1 MAKNKRPELDLIT
14 EAQAARVEARAMPQ
28 GPGRT
33 AAIELLRCK
42 KTGIL
47 RDAADSHGIIYA
59 KRGRFTKTWWG
70 SSTASGAK
78 NMIAERF
85 DIYEQVAEMHSM
97 LAEYHRKLAKEARL
111 DVVHDYHVDLAQR
124 LADEATQIP
133 RRAATLA
140 RFHELE
146 KQITRE
152 LGRADLTDPAAPLS
166 R

>member
-1 MAKNKRPELDLIT
+1 MAKNKRPELDLDA
-14 EAQAARVEARAMPQ
+14 EAQAALDEARAMPQ
-28 GPGRT
+28 GRERT
-33 AAIELLRCK
+33 AAMK
-42 KTGIL
+42 KAGIL
-47 RDAADSHGIIYA
+47 RKAADSHGIIYA
-59 KRGRFTKTWWG
+59 KRGRSTKTWWG
-70 SSTASGAK
+70 LSTASGAK

-111 DVVHDYHVDLAQR
+111 DIVHDYHVDLAQR

-146 KQITRE
+146 KQVTRE

>member
-1 MAKNKRPELDLIT
+1 
-14 EAQAARVEARAMPQ
+14 
-28 GPGRT
+28 
-33 AAIELLRCK
+33 
-42 KTGIL
+42 
-47 RDAADSHGIIYA
+47 
-59 KRGRFTKTWWG
+59 
-70 SSTASGAK
+70 
-78 NMIAERF
+78 MIAERF

-111 DVVHDYHVDLAQR
+111 DVVHDYH
-124 LADEATQIP
+124 
-133 RRAATLA
+133 AATLA

>member
-1 MAKNKRPELDLIT
+1 M
-14 EAQAARVEARAMPQ
+14 V
-28 GPGRT
+28 
-33 AAIELLRCK
+33 
-42 KTGIL
+42 
-47 RDAADSHGIIYA
+47 
-59 KRGRFTKTWWG
+59 
-70 SSTASGAK
+70 
-78 NMIAERF
+78 AERF
-85 DIYEQVAEMHSM
+85 GIHEQVAELHSM

-111 DVVHDYHVDLAQR
+111 DIVHDYHVDLAQR

-146 KQITRE
+146 KQATRE